1 MLLREALSWR
11 KALLTP
17 ESCPVV
23 GESTGV
29 HDSAVVFPN
38 KAYQQAQEYVF
49 FEKANTKDWYC
60 GVGGQLIDATGK
72 IQLHQYSGVGVGL
85 PAHFQS
91 GIRTILK
98 V

>member
-1 MLLREALSWR
+1 MGAKRDSVLEKDPPYSREL
-11 KALLTP
+11 P
-17 ESCPVV
+17 C
-23 GESTGV
+23 V

-60 GVGGQLIDATGK
+60 RVGGGSQLIDATGK

-85 PAHFQS
+85 PVHF
-91 GIRTILK
+91 
-98 V
+98 